1 MLRHRL
7 GSALPEGHR
16 DVRKSDGGALLQR
29 GHWRGA
35 DAADSVKG
43 EGTEKRRAF
52 LKAAQPGGLVWDGWG
67 GWVRVGAPSV
77 SAILRPCNAAS
88 SQRVLR
94 RETCVLSS
102 DAYSLQAAPPASC
115 SSRCGSGLCFA
126 SVASVMKELTLLQR
140 GQRSSPSRDTHKH
153 SAR

>member
-102 DAYSLQAAPPASC
+102 DAYT
-115 SSRCGSGLCFA
+115 
-126 SVASVMKELTLLQR
+126 VASRRRLLLR
-140 GQRSSPSRDTHKH
+140 AVLGAVVAFVSRPL
-153 SAR
+153 RPL